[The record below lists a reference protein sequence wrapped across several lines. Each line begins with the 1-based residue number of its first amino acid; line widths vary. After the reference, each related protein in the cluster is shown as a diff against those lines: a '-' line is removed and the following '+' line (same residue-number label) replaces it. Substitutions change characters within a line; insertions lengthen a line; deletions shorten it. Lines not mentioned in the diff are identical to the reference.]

1 MTGMPGLLDSGHF
14 YALARKGLKNMRSQT
29 KKLGLLTLG
38 LLVASTSIVHAQEA
52 DEATKAVEN
61 RQAVFKLIG
70 WSFDPVGKMLK
81 NQMKYDA
88 ATVQKSAGRLEVL
101 SPMITE
107 AFAVDTRGKAAGVK
121 TKAREGAW
129 TNAADFKAK
138 NDDLIKA
145 VAALKTSDE
154 KSFKQAAAASG

>member
-1 MTGMPGLLDSGHF
+1 
-14 YALARKGLKNMRSQT
+14 MRSLSN
-29 KKLGLLTLG
+29 KVAVKMGLATFCAI
-38 LLVASTSIVHAQEA
+38 ASITAVHAQDA
-52 DEATKAVEN
+52 GPDEATKAVEN

-88 ATVQKSAGRLEVL
+88 ATVQKSAARLEVL
-101 SPMITE
+101 APMITE

-121 TKAREGAW
+121 TKARDGAW

-138 NDDLIKA
+138 NDDLVKA
-145 VAALKTSDE
+145 VAGLGAAAKGTDE
-154 KSFKQAAAASG
+154 KAFKQAAAAVGKACGACHDSFRDK